1 MLLIDVRPL
10 PLNDTGIV
18 TLTVL
23 LITINMKILLQDI
36 LRYFA
41 KKILQKYKP
50 EIIGI
55 TGSVGKTSAKEAI
68 YAVLS
73 SQFNVRQNIKSYNN
87 EIGTPLTIIGEET
100 GGRSLFKWLSVFFKV
115 AKLLIFKDGTYPQI
129 LVLEMGA
136 DKIGDIEYL
145 VNLAP
150 PKIGVFT
157 AVTESH
163 LHAFKDL
170 RGVLKEKEK
179 IVTTLPKD
187 GFALL
192 NADDENIMG
201 IQNKIKSRVMT
212 YGFNSEANVKAGEI
226 LFTGL
231 EQDFCETQHE
241 WDCKTWGTN
250 FKVTYQGSTVPVF
263 LPHCFG
269 KQQAYAALAGIAVG
283 LVYKMNLVD
292 ISEALR
298 EFKPPKGRMNL
309 IAGIK
314 YTLIIDDTYNSS
326 PVAVKAALQVLQTIN
341 LPAGKRK
348 IAVLGDM
355 LELGDRSE
363 TAHREIGFKVV
374 EDGFD
379 YLIAVG
385 KEAKLMAEAARE
397 AGMLLDHVQYFEDT
411 AKAGLYVQGLIQQ
424 GDLIL
429 VKGSQG
435 IRMEKI
441 VLEIMA
447 EPEKAADLLVRQT
460 GEWLNK

>member
-1 MLLIDVRPL
+1 M
-10 PLNDTGIV
+10 
-18 TLTVL
+18 
-23 LITINMKILLQDI
+23 
-36 LRYFA
+36 
-41 KKILQKYKP
+41 KKILQNILRFFAQKILLKYKP
-50 EIIGI
+50 EIVGI

-87 EIGTPLTIIGEET
+87 ELGTPLTIIGQET
-100 GGRSLFKWLSVFFKV
+100 GGRSIFKWLKVFWAIF
-115 AKLLIFKDGTYPQI
+115 KLLLSKDKNYPQI

-136 DKIGDIEYL
+136 DKVGDIEYL

-170 RGVLKEKEK
+170 KGVLKEKEK
-179 IVTTLPKD
+179 IVTALPKEAI
-187 GFALL
+187 ALL
-192 NADDENIMG
+192 NADDENVMSV
-201 IQNKIKSRVMT
+201 QNKVKARVMT
-212 YGFNSEANVKAGEI
+212 YGFSDQANIKAGEI

-231 EQDFCETQHE
+231 EQDFCETQYE
-241 WDCKTWGTN
+241 WECKIWGTN
-250 FKVTYQGSTVPVF
+250 FKVTYQGSSVPVF

-269 KQQAYAALAGIAVG
+269 KQHAYAALAGIAAG
-283 LVYKMNLVD
+283 LAYKMNLVD
-292 ISEALR
+292 ISEALK

-326 PVAVKAALQVLQTIN
+326 PVAVKAALEVLHSIN
-341 LPAGKRK
+341 LPTGKRK

-355 LELGDRSE
+355 LELGELSE
-363 TAHREIGFKVV
+363 RAHREIGFKVV
-374 EDGFD
+374 EHGFD
-379 YLIAVG
+379 YLVAVG
-385 KEAKLMAEAARE
+385 KESKLMAEAAKE
-397 AGMLLDHVQYFEDT
+397 AGMPADHVEYFEDRD
-411 AKAGLYVQGLIQQ
+411 KAGIFVQNLIQE

-435 IRMEKI
+435 MRMEKI
-441 VLEIMA
+441 ILEIMA
-447 EPEKAADLLVRQT
+447 EPEKAPELLVRQT

>member
-1 MLLIDVRPL
+1 M
-10 PLNDTGIV
+10 NQQ
-18 TLTVL
+18 
-23 LITINMKILLQDI
+23 NMSAKGGSASGGKKSLQNI

-41 KKILQKYKP
+41 QKILQKYKP

-68 YAVLS
+68 YAVLA
-73 SQFNVRQNIKSYNN
+73 SQYNVRQNIKSYNN
-87 EIGTPLTIIGEET
+87 EIGTPLTIIGQET
-100 GGRSLFKWLSVFFKV
+100 GGRSIFKWLNVFF
-115 AKLLIFKDGTYPQI
+115 AIFKLLIVKDKNYPQI

-136 DKIGDIEYL
+136 DRVGDIDYL

-170 RGVLKEKEK
+170 KGVLKEKER
-179 IVTTLPKD
+179 IVTNLPKEAV
-187 GFALL
+187 ALL
-192 NADDENIMG
+192 NADDENVMSV
-201 IQNKIKSRVMT
+201 QNKIKARILT
-212 YGFNSEANVKAGEI
+212 YGFSDQSNVRAGEI

-231 EQDFCETQHE
+231 EQDYCETQYE
-241 WDCKTWGTN
+241 WECKVWGTN
-250 FKVTYQGSTVPVF
+250 FKVTYQGSSVPVF

-269 KQQAYAALAGIAVG
+269 NQHAYAALAGIAVG
-283 LVYKMNLVD
+283 LAYKMNLVD
-292 ISEALR
+292 ISEALK

-326 PVAVKAALQVLQTIN
+326 PVAVKAALEVLQTIN

-355 LELGDRSE
+355 LELGDRSAS
-363 TAHREIGFKVV
+363 AHREIGFKVV
-374 EDGFD
+374 EHGFD
-379 YLIAVG
+379 FLVAVG
-385 KEAKLMAEAARE
+385 QEAKLIAESAKE
-397 AGMLLDHVQYFEDT
+397 AGMSAEKVEYFEDRD
-411 AKAGLYVQGLIQQ
+411 KAGIFVQNLIEA

-447 EPEKAADLLVRQT
+447 EPEKA
-460 GEWLNK
+460 

>member
-1 MLLIDVRPL
+1 MSAK
-10 PLNDTGIV
+10 GGSASGGK
-18 TLTVL
+18 
-23 LITINMKILLQDI
+23 KILQNI
-36 LRYFA
+36 LRDLAGKILSYFA
-41 KKILQKYKP
+41 RKILQKYKP
-50 EIIGI
+50 EIVGI

-100 GGRSLFKWLSVFFKV
+100 GGRSIFKWLKVFYTVF
-115 AKLLIFKDGTYPQI
+115 KLLIIKANNYPRI

-136 DKIGDIEYL
+136 DKVGDIEYL
-145 VNLAP
+145 VKLAP
-150 PKIGVFT
+150 PKIGVLT
-157 AVTESH
+157 AITESH
-163 LHAFKDL
+163 LHMFKDL
-170 RGVLKEKEK
+170 KGVLKEKEK
-179 IVTTLPKD
+179 IVTTLPKEAA
-187 GFALL
+187 ALL
-192 NADDENIMG
+192 NADDEYVMSVK
-201 IQNKIKSRVMT
+201 NKIKARVLT
-212 YGFNSEANVKAGEI
+212 YGFGDESNIKAGEI

-231 EQDFCETQHE
+231 EQDFCETQYDWE
-241 WDCKTWGTN
+241 CKTWGTN
-250 FKVTYQGSTVPVF
+250 FKVTYNGSSVPVF

-269 KQQAYAALAGIAVG
+269 KQQAYAALAGIAAG

-292 ISEALR
+292 IADALK
-298 EFKPPKGRMNL
+298 EFQPPKGRMNL

-314 YTLIIDDTYNSS
+314 YTLIVDDTYNSS
-326 PVAVKAALQVLQTIN
+326 PVAAKAALEMLQSIN

-363 TAHREIGFKVV
+363 SAHREIGFKVV
-374 EDGFD
+374 EYGLDN
-379 YLIAVG
+379 LVAVG
-385 KEAKLMAEAARE
+385 KEAKLIAEAAKE
-397 AGMLLDHVQYFEDT
+397 AGMPAENVEYFEDRD
-411 AKAGLYVQGLIQQ
+411 KAGIYVQNLIEK

-447 EPEKAADLLVRQT
+447 EPLKAGELLVRQT